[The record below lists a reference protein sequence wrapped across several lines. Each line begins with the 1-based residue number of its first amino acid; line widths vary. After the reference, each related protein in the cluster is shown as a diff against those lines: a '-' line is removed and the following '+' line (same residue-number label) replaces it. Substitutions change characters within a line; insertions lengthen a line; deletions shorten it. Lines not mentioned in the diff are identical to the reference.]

1 MSEIYLIRHAQAS
14 FGSDNYDRLSPLGV
28 RQADLLARFLSRH
41 KVQFDAVYSGA
52 LQRQIDTARPIHA
65 SRNGGRPPGSALAT
79 LPAFNEYDSLALV
92 KARFRRE
99 DVKEEA
105 KARRLAD
112 LRNNMRAFQAFFSE
126 IVDQWMTGVF
136 NDEAGVEPWE
146 GFCQRVLG
154 GLAHLRRQEGR
165 GRRLAVV
172 TSGGPIAVMVQKALG
187 LSNQMTAA
195 ISWEIYNAS
204 ITCLKYS
211 RDRLSL
217 TVFNNTTHFLIEG
230 DGSLLTHR

>member
-28 RQADLLARFLSRH
+28 RQADLLARFLDRH
-41 KVQFDAVYSGA
+41 EVRFDAVYSGA
-52 LQRQIDTARPIHA
+52 LQRQVDTAGPIHA
-65 SRNGGRPPGSALAT
+65 LRNSGRAPETELEI

-99 DVKEEA
+99 DVKGEA
-105 KARRLAD
+105 KVRLLAD
-112 LRNNMRAFQAFFSE
+112 LRKNVRAFQVFFSDT
-126 IVDQWMTGVF
+126 VDQWMAGVF
-136 NDEAGVEPWE
+136 DDEAGVESW
-146 GFCQRVLG
+146 GRFCERVQA
-154 GLAHLRRQEGR
+154 GLTQVMRQEGR
-165 GRRLAVV
+165 GRRLAMV

-187 LSNQMTAA
+187 LSDLKTAA
-195 ISWEIYNAS
+195 ISWEIFNAS

-211 RDRLSL
+211 GDRLSL
-217 TVFNNTTHFLIEG
+217 TVFNNATHFMIEG